1 MFAQE
6 TVTRLT
12 MVTERTEETAPG
24 ALDAWGT
31 AEGYY
36 IAKEVPNFLVAAVE
50 NVAAGAMSTVGLATG
65 AELGSE
71 RLAGPPERR
80 EANLN
85 TRDSVVTQSPASAAD
100 QIAAVT
106 QIPEG
111 ADPSSAY
118 GMGTTEADREAVDNA
133 GLGAGQS
140 DSQLHPR
147 ELVQDDSPP
156 AGTIGTSSIT
166 PPEREPSVVHILPPP
181 PKRTSTGVGAGAS
194 GSLDSDENAGHSR
207 TPVVVP
213 PPVSR
218 RTVPPVLPEYQP
230 NRYLDPAEAVQR
242 RAQMRAEER
251 RRRIEAWKWMGYSPS
266 RPPVS
271 ATPFTEGSNRRPA
284 VIIVPYVVHHRD

>member
-85 TRDSVVTQSPASAAD
+85 TRD
-100 QIAAVT
+100 
-106 QIPEG
+106 
-111 ADPSSAY
+111 
-118 GMGTTEADREAVDNA
+118 
-133 GLGAGQS
+133 
-140 DSQLHPR
+140 
-147 ELVQDDSPP
+147 
-156 AGTIGTSSIT
+156 
-166 PPEREPSVVHILPPP
+166 
-181 PKRTSTGVGAGAS
+181 
-194 GSLDSDENAGHSR
+194 
-207 TPVVVP
+207 
-213 PPVSR
+213 
-218 RTVPPVLPEYQP
+218 
-230 NRYLDPAEAVQR
+230 
-242 RAQMRAEER
+242 
-251 RRRIEAWKWMGYSPS
+251 
-266 RPPVS
+266 
-271 ATPFTEGSNRRPA
+271 
-284 VIIVPYVVHHRD
+284 